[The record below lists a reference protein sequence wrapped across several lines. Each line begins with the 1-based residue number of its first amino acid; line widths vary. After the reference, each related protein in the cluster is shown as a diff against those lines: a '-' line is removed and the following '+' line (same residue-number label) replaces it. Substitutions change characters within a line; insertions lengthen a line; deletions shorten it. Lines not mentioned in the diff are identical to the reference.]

1 MQDTV
6 VQGMCAY
13 LVVRGATEAIDFYVR
28 AFGAREDFRLVDP
41 TDGRIGHAELSIG
54 NARFFLADEYRDFGA
69 VSPDTLG
76 GTPVK
81 FHLDVDD
88 VDRFIAHAV
97 SCGANLLRP
106 AKVEFHG
113 YKTGML
119 GDPFGYSWFVATRVE
134 DVNAEEMQRR
144 WTNMVS
150 GMAAESEAKA

>member
-1 MQDTV
+1 MQGAV
-6 VQGMCAY
+6 VHGMCAY
-13 LVVRGATEAIDFYVR
+13 LIVKGATDAIDFYVR
-28 AFGAREDFRLVDP
+28 AFGATEDFRLVDP

-76 GTPVK
+76 GAPVK
-81 FHLDVDD
+81 FHLDVND

-106 AKVEFHG
+106 AKLEFHG

-119 GDPFGYSWFVATRVE
+119 GDPFGYSWFVASKAE
-134 DVNAEEMQRR
+134 DVSSEEMQRR
-144 WTNMVS
+144 WTGMMS
-150 GMAAESEAKA
+150 GANVQPEAKA